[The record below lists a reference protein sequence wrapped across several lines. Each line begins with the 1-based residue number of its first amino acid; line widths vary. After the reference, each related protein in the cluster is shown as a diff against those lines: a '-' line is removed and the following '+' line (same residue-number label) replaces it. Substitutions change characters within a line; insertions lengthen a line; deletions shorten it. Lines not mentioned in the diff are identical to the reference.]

1 MLKLFWYTTQRKP
14 PIFSG
19 NVCVYIKDYNLFR
32 TPCAIR
38 ETVWKAL
45 WSKIMFCGISL
56 NYPFLKVELRCLFNG
71 RESDVILTNFSH
83 TPQFPKRRN
92 AASAIFP
99 KFLFQPCKPA
109 ANRRKIDLST
119 GNPQAFPMVYPQEID
134 ITFNIFLVRSPDQMP
149 TLTQRKRAED
159 EIARSRQTLSSGT
172 QRPLRAGAGT
182 VRRRSIPARIAAVQ
196 IAAVQPN

>member
-1 MLKLFWYTTQRKP
+1 MLCMGSARPAPMGGRSADCEPVGWGFTP
-14 PIFSG
+14 PIPRNWWPKWWG
-19 NVCVYIKDYNLFR
+19 ETPPYI
-32 TPCAIR
+32 P
-38 ETVWKAL
+38 
-45 WSKIMFCGISL
+45 
-56 NYPFLKVELRCLFNG
+56 
-71 RESDVILTNFSH
+71 ILTD

-119 GNPQAFPMVYPQEID
+119 GNPQAFPITYPQEID

-159 EIARSRQTLSSGT
+159 EIARLRQTLSSGT